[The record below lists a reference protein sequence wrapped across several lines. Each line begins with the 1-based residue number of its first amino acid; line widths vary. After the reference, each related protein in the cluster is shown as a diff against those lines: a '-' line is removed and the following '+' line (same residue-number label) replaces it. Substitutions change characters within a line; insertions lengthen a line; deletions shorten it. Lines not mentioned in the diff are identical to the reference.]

1 VETLAGNSSS
11 ACPGGGG
18 STCGDGG
25 AATSALLIAP
35 RGVAVANTGD
45 VFIADTGAGRVR
57 RVQASDGTILSFAG
71 SGASATS
78 APRSWLSL
86 PLPASSVA
94 IRPVA
99 VVVDQSG
106 RVLIAE
112 AALDGTGTAAVT
124 SAIWIVPTVSLTQ
137 SFPHTSSGMISLLAG
152 AAGVPGFGGD
162 GGPAS
167 LALLSGPVAL
177 ALDSIGRLL
186 VADKFNNRIRR
197 IDLDH
202 RVSADS
208 TVTPATYVDVP
219 QIETIAGTG
228 AYGYAG
234 DGGSAL
240 TAQFRN
246 PTGIAINPVT
256 DDIYIVDEKN
266 NRIRLISNKTGKV
279 SAFAGLG
286 VSGDTGDGGLAT
298 LARVSLGWAQVAVDL
313 FGTVYLADRG
323 NNRLR

>member
-1 VETLAGNSSS
+1 MLPNAVTEGLGQRQ
-11 ACPGGGG
+11 
-18 STCGDGG
+18 G
-25 AATSALLIAP
+25 AI
-35 RGVAVANTGD
+35 
-45 VFIADTGAGRVR
+45 
-57 RVQASDGTILSFAG
+57 
-71 SGASATS
+71 
-78 APRSWLSL
+78 
-86 PLPASSVA
+86 
-94 IRPVA
+94 
-99 VVVDQSG
+99 
-106 RVLIAE
+106 LIAE

-323 NNRLR
+323 NNRLRVINPRSGIINGFAGTGTTTPWRAGGFAALATSKPLRDAVTISLPGQLALPPLPEASSDATTPGSQLNALDVYLADEGGHQ

>member
-1 VETLAGNSSS
+1 SDYQQTSPRTVETLAGNSSS

-137 SFPHTSSGMISLLAG
+137 SFPHTSSGMIAG
-152 AAGVPGFGGD
+152 GGCRGSRVWRRRRPGELG
-162 GGPAS
+162 
-167 LALLSGPVAL
+167 ALKWPSGP
-177 ALDSIGRLL
+177 
-186 VADKFNNRIRR
+186 
-197 IDLDH
+197 
-202 RVSADS
+202 
-208 TVTPATYVDVP
+208 
-219 QIETIAGTG
+219 GTG
-228 AYGYAG
+228 QHWPTS
-234 DGGSAL
+234 GGGQ
-240 TAQFRN
+240 AQQPHSTN
-246 PTGIAINPVT
+246 
-256 DDIYIVDEKN
+256 
-266 NRIRLISNKTGKV
+266 
-279 SAFAGLG
+279 
-286 VSGDTGDGGLAT
+286 
-298 LARVSLGWAQVAVDL
+298 
-313 FGTVYLADRG
+313 
-323 NNRLR
+323 